1 LGAGCPT
8 CEKLK
13 RNAEAAV
20 RELGIE
26 AKVEKISDMAAIIA
40 LGALM
45 TPALAIDGQVKVVG
59 QVPSPE
65 EIKKLL
71 RAGSENA

>member
-1 LGAGCPT
+1 M
-8 CEKLK
+8 
-13 RNAEAAV
+13 

-26 AKVEKISDMAAIIA
+26 AEIEKISDMAAIIA

-45 TPALAIDGQVKVVG
+45 TPALAIDGEVKVVG

-71 RAGSENA
+71 DASSEKA

>member
-1 LGAGCPT
+1 M
-8 CEKLK
+8 

-26 AKVEKISDMAAIIA
+26 AKVEKISDLGAIIA

-59 QVPSPE
+59 QVPSPK

-71 RAGSENA
+71 CAGSENA